1 MAITLDRN
9 KEMFADFQLVY
20 NNLASNLAPGLSK
33 YEISVYLTKA
43 LHTFVDTYAPNFE
56 IHEGVRKVLHELV
69 TPESIKPESNVPA
82 NITPMSSTSLFFKI
96 PDNCIRIVHEGLS
109 PDSNAPYCVRNSKLK
124 ITPVTYDTFDEVY
137 ENPYK
142 FTEDRALRL
151 DLTSGNTNTRYV
163 EIVTKN
169 PSYISK
175 YNIRYVRKPKPIIL
189 EDLTGTG
196 RTIDN
201 VSTET
206 ECELNPFYD
215 KDIIRIAAELA
226 ANDYKPIRV
235 K

>member
-69 TPESIKPESNVPA
+69 TPDSIDPESNTPA
-82 NITPMSSTSLFFKI
+82 NITPMSNTSMFFKI
-96 PDNCIRIVHEGLS
+96 PDDCIRIVHEGLS
-109 PDSNAPYCVRNSKLK
+109 AKADAPNCTRKSKLK

-169 PSYISK
+169 PNYISK

-189 EDLTGTG
+189 ESLTGK
-196 RTIDN
+196 TIDG
-201 VSTET
+201 VYAET